1 MFAVVAVNPSRGG
14 GPKESLGL
22 AAVVPWLAGGYLFV
36 SAKSTGVCRI
46 HICTIMGNHINTGS
60 LCVYPNIV
68 TKRNLR

>member
-1 MFAVVAVNPSRGG
+1 MNEVITAS
-14 GPKESLGL
+14 KI
-22 AAVVPWLAGGYLFV
+22 AGGYLFV

-46 HICTIMGNHINTGS
+46 HICTIMGNHIITGS